1 MTDYRKEFME
11 NVEDFNSFMK
21 DLYVFF
27 WGGPLSNWYPA
38 PIKCSFF
45 PIKSEQDMSLE
56 SWDLPEVVKYSCVE
70 QYMMAAKAKLF
81 NDEETF
87 EKIMKTN
94 EPREQKAL
102 GRQVKNF
109 IPEEW
114 DAISYR
120 VVKYACLHKFCGN
133 KELGDYLLSTEGKHL
148 VEASPHDRIWGIGY
162 TEKDALSNINDWGE
176 NRLGNILMEVREEL
190 PSMKDILRLL
200 KEDEVRDDRH

>member
-1 MTDYRKEFME
+1 ME

-27 WGGPLSNWYPA
+27 WGGPLSNWYRA

-45 PIKSEQDMSLE
+45 LLKLDGSNAEQ
-56 SWDLPEVVKYSCVE
+56 KTFNCVE

-87 EKIMKTN
+87 EKIMETK

-109 IPEEW
+109 VPEEW

-162 TEKDALSNINDWGE
+162 SEGDALSNINDWGE

>member
-1 MTDYRKEFME
+1 MHEESIMEFLK
-11 NVEDFNSFMK
+11 NQ
-21 DLYVFF
+21 YVFF
-27 WGGPLSNWYPA
+27 WGGPLSNWYKA
-38 PIKCSFF
+38 HIKCSFLLL
-45 PIKSEQDMSLE
+45 KLDGSELE
-56 SWDLPEVVKYSCVE
+56 LYNFNCVE

-87 EKIMKTN
+87 KKIMATDSPK
-94 EPREQKAL
+94 EQKAL

-114 DAISYR
+114 DAVSYR
-120 VVKYACLHKFCGN
+120 VVKHACLHKFASN
-133 KELGDYLLSTEGKHL
+133 KELGDYLLSTGDKIL

-162 TEKDALSNINDWGE
+162 SEKDALSNINDWGL

-190 PSMKDILRLL
+190 PFIKDIIHLL